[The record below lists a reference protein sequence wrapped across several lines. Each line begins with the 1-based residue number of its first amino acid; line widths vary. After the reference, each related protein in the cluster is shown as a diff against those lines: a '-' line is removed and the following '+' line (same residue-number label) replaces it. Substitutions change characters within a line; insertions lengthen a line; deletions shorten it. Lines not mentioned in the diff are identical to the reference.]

1 MLQRKHKDIIPTY
14 EQIVHQTFLLLHL
27 YASGSFDSSKV
38 MSYYN
43 VCQHY
48 FLQYMTLYVE
58 GVGQVGTFLN
68 VVEWISKAEYEKL
81 ERDLGLNN
89 K

>member
-43 VCQHY
+43 V
-48 FLQYMTLYVE
+48 
-58 GVGQVGTFLN
+58 FLN
-68 VVEWISKAEYEKL
+68 FLHPMYKIDDPLRYE
-81 ERDLGLNN
+81 
-89 K
+89 